1 MRKNLSD
8 KINGGI
14 NMSLTDIQFQK
25 SEWRKKSWSIPDL
38 LGGKQEYFS
47 LVKQLVE
54 LLRLGEVLAS
64 GDFRH
69 SESD

>member
-1 MRKNLSD
+1 MAKN
-8 KINGGI
+8 GI
-14 NMSLTDIQFQK
+14 QVQK

-54 LLRLGEVLAS
+54 RVGAEQIWRYLL
-64 GDFRH
+64 F
-69 SESD
+69 